1 MIFYILYM
9 KTRVN
14 VDFSFILNTPE
25 EEILKIIIDKMKK
38 DLEKQFKTEI
48 SSNMRIYKLEDKK
61 EEMERILA
69 TVRSINF
76 IT

>member
-1 MIFYILYM
+1 M

>member
-1 MIFYILYM
+1 M
-9 KTRVN
+9 KTKVN
-14 VDFSFILNTPE
+14 VDFSFILDKPE
-25 EEILKIIIDKMKK
+25 EEILKIIINKIKK
-38 DLEKQFKTEI
+38 DLEHHFETEV
-48 SSNMRIYKLEDKK
+48 SSNIRTYKLEDKK